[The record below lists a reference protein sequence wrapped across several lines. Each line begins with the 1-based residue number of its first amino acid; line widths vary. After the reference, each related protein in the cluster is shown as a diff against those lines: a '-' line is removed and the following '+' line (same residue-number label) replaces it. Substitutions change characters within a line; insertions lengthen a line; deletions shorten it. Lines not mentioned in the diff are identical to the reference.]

1 MGYINKEDTIKELQ
15 KYLDIHLV
23 DKEKDKIIND
33 ALELAI
39 GVIKKMQEYEEEKIL
54 VRCKDCKYYDTEF
67 TNFAG
72 KHRCNYFSLGINDD
86 NFYCGQGVRE

>member
-1 MGYINKEDTIKELQ
+1 MKFAIKIV
-15 KYLDIHLV
+15 KHMSDI
-23 DKEKDKIIND
+23 K
-33 ALELAI
+33 
-39 GVIKKMQEYEEEKIL
+39 L

-86 NFYCGQGVRE
+86 NFYCGQGEEKGNGN